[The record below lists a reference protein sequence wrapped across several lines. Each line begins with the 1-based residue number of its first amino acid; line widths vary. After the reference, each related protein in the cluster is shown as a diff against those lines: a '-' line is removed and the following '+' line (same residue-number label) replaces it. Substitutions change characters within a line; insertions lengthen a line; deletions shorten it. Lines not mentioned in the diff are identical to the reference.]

1 MNAQEITDL
10 SKAEALEICA
20 KTGENYAICFNRCW
34 QINKAQVKRENA
46 RRFGQFNSAKAR

>member
-46 RRFGQFNSAKAR
+46 SRYGRFNSAKAR